1 MVSRVLFRKLRRD
14 VWRQRTQFAAVVVVV
29 AIGVAVF
36 VAATDAY
43 RNLNDSFATAYEQQ
57 RLPDVVVTGPIA
69 PSLVTPIL
77 RLPGDPFIAVRT
89 QSDVGARIKDHALLA
104 RVVSIPANGQ
114 PTVSRIDVRSGRLP
128 GPGEVLVEQHLADH
142 FGLAPGS
149 TIELRGS
156 DGWRTVTVS
165 GSGLS
170 SEYFWPARSQQELM
184 TSPEQ
189 FGVAFAPEHLARELD
204 PSAQRSLVVY
214 AGDRG
219 HVDELVKATTEL
231 ARSHGLIV
239 TLRSD
244 QPSFVALD
252 QDVQTFGEFANLL
265 PLLFLIAGV
274 LGAFTLLSRMV
285 SAQRAIIGTLSAN
298 GMAPR
303 TLRRH
308 YLAFGLAAGTA
319 AIVPGL
325 IGGILLGSWF
335 TTRYTDALGL
345 PLHTTSLHPTTLIV
359 AACASMLATAFAA
372 WGPARVAARTT
383 PAAAMRLTPP
393 GHGHRS
399 VFERVVPPMRRLPA
413 RWRMVVRGL
422 GRNRRRAGFT
432 IVGVGVSLS
441 LVLVFA
447 GLRDTVANVL
457 DRQYGQVDRSD
468 GQLIAAPGL
477 TDRVIEV
484 ARSDEAVIAAE
495 PFARLSVALIADDH
509 RFDTLIVGLPA
520 DTAMHSFVDA
530 SGRQMAL
537 APNGGL
543 LLGRGLAKLLSVG
556 TGEPVSVT
564 APDGTRFTEPV
575 VGFVDEPLT
584 ATAYIALGHLESLLG
599 PSVATGALI
608 QLARGVDRD
617 EAAHRLGGLPGVVAY
632 VDNAAVEA
640 TMRDAFGIMNVLVGI
655 MLTFAIV
662 MAIALLFNAM
672 SANVAERA
680 VELGTL
686 NAAGMPRG
694 ILGRLVAA
702 ENLLLTVI
710 GILIGLVGGT
720 LLAQWFMSNYENLG
734 YRWELRMQTSTI
746 VVVVLAVVAASIISQ
761 LPVMRRLRHIDV
773 ATIVRERSL

>member
-1 MVSRVLFRKLRRD
+1 MSPILFRKLRRD
-14 VWRQRTQFAAVVVVV
+14 VWRQRMQFAAVVVVV
-29 AIGVAVF
+29 AIGVTVF

-43 RNLNDSFATAYEQQ
+43 RNLNDSFATAYERQ
-57 RLPDVVVTGPIA
+57 RLPDVVVTGQTA
-69 PSLVTPIL
+69 PSLAASVS
-77 RLPGDPFIAVRT
+77 RLPGDPSITVRT
-89 QSDVGARIKDHALLA
+89 QGEIGARIGQHSLLA
-104 RVVSIPANGQ
+104 RIVGIPAGGQ
-114 PTVSRIDVRSGRLP
+114 PAVSRIAVRSGRLP

-142 FGLAPGS
+142 FGLSPGS
-149 TIELRGS
+149 TIALLGP

-170 SEYFWPARSQQELM
+170 SEYLWPARSQQELM

-189 FGVAFAPEHLARELD
+189 FGVAFAPERLARELD
-204 PSAQRSLVVY
+204 PSAQNQLVVY
-214 AGDRG
+214 AGDREQ
-219 HVDELVKATTEL
+219 VDNLVTETTRL
-231 ARSHGLIV
+231 ARGRGLVV

-244 QPSFVALD
+244 LPSYVALD

-265 PLLFLIAGV
+265 PLLFLVAGM
-274 LGAFTLLSRMV
+274 LGAFILLSRMV

-308 YLAFGLAAGTA
+308 YLGFGVAAGAA
-319 AIVPGL
+319 AIPPGL
-325 IGGILLGSWF
+325 IGGVLLGVWF

-345 PLHTTSLHPTTLIV
+345 PLHTTSLHPRTLIL
-359 AACASMLATAFAA
+359 AACASIITTSFAA

-383 PAAAMRLTPP
+383 PAAAMRTTPP
-393 GHGHRS
+393 GRGRRS
-399 VFERVVPPMRRLPA
+399 IFERLVPPLRRLPA

-432 IVGVGVSLS
+432 IVGVAVSLS

-457 DRQYGQVDRSD
+457 DRQYGQIDRSD

-477 TDRVIEV
+477 ADRVIEE

-495 PFARLSVALIADDH
+495 PFARVGAALTAGDH

-520 DTAMHSFVDA
+520 GSAMHRFLDMD
-530 SGRQMAL
+530 GRQIEL
-537 APNGGL
+537 APEGGL
-543 LLGRGLAKLLSVG
+543 LLGRGLTRLLSVG
-556 TGEPVSVT
+556 VGGSVT
-564 APDGTRFTEPV
+564 VTVADGTRFIEPV
-575 VGFVDEPLT
+575 VGTVDEPLT
-584 ATAYIALGHLESLLG
+584 ATAYVALGHLESLLG
-599 PSVATGALI
+599 RSVVTGAFI
-608 QLARGVDRD
+608 KLAPGVDRD
-617 EAAHRLGGLPGVVAY
+617 QVAHHLGGLPGVAAY
-632 VDNAAVEA
+632 VDNAAAEA
-640 TMRDAFGIMNVLVGI
+640 TMRDAFGLMDVLVGV

-672 SANVAERA
+672 SANVAERS

-710 GILIGLVGGT
+710 GTLIGLVSGT
-720 LLAQWFMSNYENLG
+720 LLARWFMSNYENLG
-734 YRWELRMQTSTI
+734 YRWELRMQVSTI
-746 VVVVLAVVAASIISQ
+746 IVVVLAFIAASVLSQ
-761 LPVMRRLRHIDV
+761 LPVRRRLRHIDV
-773 ATIVRERSL
+773 AMIVRERSL